1 MLYSKAMIDLIH
13 EARKRVP
20 AEVKP
25 MIKLANPDL
34 LEEFYNLYQE
44 SEDSILKMIISD
56 LFELAGD
63 PWSGILIEDNR
74 AEEVEVGSRNLFRF
88 VESTLQPKPSSN
100 RAKTKQRI
108 YRGQMVTD

>member
-34 LEEFYNLYQE
+34 LEEFYNVYQE
-44 SEDSILKMIISD
+44 SDDTILKLIISD
-56 LFELAGD
+56 LFELAGE
-63 PWSGILIEDNR
+63 PWTGILIEDDRPN
-74 AEEVEVGSRNLFRF
+74 EVESRGLMKFFEN
-88 VESTLQPKPSSN
+88 SLQSKVIPG
-100 RAKTKQRI
+100 RGKTKQRI
-108 YRGQMVTD
+108 YRGQLITE